1 MLSNQ
6 SNGHT
11 LQMLDITVF
20 RPVFAFFFK
29 VKVDFWQKRF
39 GQRSV
44 ARSHILI
51 GFFVATFLVTT
62 KPVEAATLTQDQVL
76 RKWYSLSLLLIRH
89 TPTYSPPVASRTLA
103 YIGVASYEAVAS
115 GSQTLQSLDGQL
127 NGLSDLPKREAGQ
140 AYDEVAVMH
149 AALSTTISTLF
160 ANTGPSGQQ
169 ATKKLIDELDKTIHA
184 SGVDQQILTRSSD
197 YGRSLAAHILKWSKN
212 DGGEVIENMGFPW
225 TYTLTPGPAHW
236 VPTNP
241 LARQQ
246 QVPLL
251 PNWGKN
257 RPFAMPLDHACELPP
272 PPAYSEDK
280 SSDFYREALEV
291 YTTAKALTP
300 EQKAIAFFWAD
311 DAMATPTPAGHWVSI
326 VLQIADADRFP
337 IDKLVDVMMR
347 MNVAMAD
354 AFIGCWREKYRH
366 DLLRPI
372 TYIKRVMD
380 PDWMPFILTP
390 PFPEYP
396 SGHSVQSSAAS
407 KVLASVL
414 GEPYPFSDKTR
425 ERDGAIPRK
434 FTGFVAA
441 AKEAGI
447 SRLYGG
453 IHFRSAIERG
463 YDQGQ
468 CIGAYALALKTWR

>member
-1 MLSNQ
+1 MRGGQ
-6 SNGHT
+6 SILGA
-11 LQMLDITVF
+11 LQLRNIIIF
-20 RPVFAFFFK
+20 RPVFSIFSN

-39 GQRSV
+39 CEQRL
-44 ARSHILI
+44 AFSHILI
-51 GFFVATFLVTT
+51 GFFVAAFLVTI
-62 KPVEAATLTQDQVL
+62 KPAEAASLTQDQVL

-89 TPTYSPPVASRTLA
+89 TPTYSPPVASRALA
-103 YIGVASYEAVAS
+103 YIGVASYEAVSS

-140 AYDEVAVMH
+140 SYDEVAVMH

-169 ATKKLIDELDKTIHA
+169 ATRKLTDELDKAINA
-184 SGVDQQILTRSSD
+184 SGVDQQILSRSSD

-212 DGGEVIENMGFPW
+212 DGGDVIENMGFPW
-225 TYTLTPGPAHW
+225 TYTLTPGPGHW

-272 PPAYSEDK
+272 PPVYSEDK
-280 SSDFYREALEV
+280 NSDFYREALEV

-326 VLQIADADRFP
+326 VLQIADADSFP
-337 IDKLVDVMMR
+337 IDKLVDVLMR

-354 AFIGCWREKYRH
+354 AFIGCWKEKFRH

-463 YDQGQ
+463 YEQGQ

>member
-1 MLSNQ
+1 MKVQHLEN
-6 SNGHT
+6 
-11 LQMLDITVF
+11 TVPNKETSASILGF
-20 RPVFAFFFK
+20 LAVFPKTRQASP
-29 VKVDFWQKRF
+29 QAGAALNSIALR
-39 GQRSV
+39 
-44 ARSHILI
+44 HILI
-51 GFFVATFLVTT
+51 GFFVAVFLVTMR
-62 KPVEAATLTQDQVL
+62 PAEAGSLTQDQVL

-89 TPTYSPPVASRTLA
+89 TPTYSPPVASRALA
-103 YIGVASYEAVAS
+103 YIGVASYEAVSS
-115 GSQTLQSLDGQL
+115 GSKNLQSLDGQL
-127 NGLSDLPKREAGQ
+127 NGLSGLPKRDAGQ
-140 AYDEVAVMH
+140 AYDEVAVMQ
-149 AALSTTISTLF
+149 AALSTAITTLF
-160 ANTGPSGQQ
+160 TNTGPSGQQ
-169 ATKKLIDELDKTIHA
+169 AIKKLTDELDKAVTA
-184 SGVDQQILTRSSD
+184 SGIDPQILSRSSD
-197 YGRSLAAHILKWSKN
+197 YGRALAANILDWSKN
-212 DGGEVIENMGFPW
+212 DGGDVIENMGFPW
-225 TYTLTPGPAHW
+225 TYQLTPGPGHW

-246 QVPLL
+246 QLPLL

-257 RPFAMPLDHACELPP
+257 RPFAMPIDHACELPP
-272 PPAYSEDK
+272 PPAYSEEKD
-280 SSDFYREALEV
+280 SAFYREALEV
-291 YTTAKALTP
+291 YTTSKSLTP
-300 EQKAIAFFWAD
+300 EQKAIGFFWID
-311 DAMATPTPAGHWVSI
+311 DAMASPTPAGHWVSI
-326 VLQIADADRFP
+326 VLQIADADHFP
-337 IDKLVDVMMR
+337 IEKLVDVLMR

-354 AFIGCWREKYRH
+354 AFIGCWKEKFRH

-380 PDWMPFILTP
+380 PEWMPFILTP

-434 FTGFVAA
+434 FNGFIDA
-441 AKEAGI
+441 AKEAGT

-463 YDQGQ
+463 YEQGQ

>member
-44 ARSHILI
+44 ALSHILI

-89 TPTYSPPVASRTLA
+89 TPTYSPPVASRALA
-103 YIGVASYEAVAS
+103 YIGVATYEAVSS
-115 GSQTLQSLDGQL
+115 GSPNLQSLDGQL

-169 ATKKLIDELDKTIHA
+169 ATKKLIDELDKTINA

-280 SSDFYREALEV
+280 NSDFYREALEV

-463 YDQGQ
+463 YEQGQ

>member
-1 MLSNQ
+1 MRLILRVFTRIYTFFSLISLS
-6 SNGHT
+6 SART
-11 LQMLDITVF
+11 R
-20 RPVFAFFFK
+20 RPVDRSAFFQSTHVLICF
-29 VKVDFWQKRF
+29 
-39 GQRSV
+39 SV
-44 ARSHILI
+44 AL
-51 GFFVATFLVTT
+51 FLSTSR
-62 KPVEAATLTQDQVL
+62 PAAAASLTQDEVL

-89 TPTYSPPVASRTLA
+89 TPTYSPPVASRSLA
-103 YIGVASYEAVAS
+103 YIGVVSYEAVAS
-115 GSQTLQSLDGQL
+115 GSAKLQSLDGQL
-127 NGLSDLPKREAGQ
+127 NGLSSLPTREAGQ
-140 AYDEVAVMH
+140 SYDDVAVMQ
-149 AALSTTISTLF
+149 AALSTTITTLF

-169 ATKKLIDELDKTIHA
+169 AIKKLADDLDAKVAA
-184 SGVDQQILTRSSD
+184 SQAQAEARQRSIS
-197 YGRSLAAHILKWSKN
+197 YGRALATHIIAWSKT
-212 DGGEVIENMGFPW
+212 DGGDVIENMGFPW
-225 TYTLTPGPAHW
+225 TYKLTPGPAHW

-241 LARQQ
+241 LSRQQ

-251 PNWGKN
+251 PNWGNN
-257 RPFAMPLDHACELPP
+257 RPFAMPVELACTLPP

-280 SSDFYREALEV
+280 ASDFYREAMEV
-291 YTTAKALTP
+291 YTTSKSLTP

-311 DAMATPTPAGHWVSI
+311 DAMATPTPAGHWDSI
-326 VLQIADADRFP
+326 VLQIADADKLP
-337 IDKLVDVMMR
+337 IEKLVDILMR

-354 AFIGCWREKYRH
+354 AFIGGWHEKYRH

-372 TYIKRVMD
+372 TYIKRVID

-407 KVLASVL
+407 KVLATVL

-425 ERDGAIPRK
+425 EKDGAVPRQ

-453 IHFRSAIERG
+453 IHFRSGIERG
-463 YDQGQ
+463 YEQGQ